1 MDFLFWIIFLFALL
15 FLIFIVML
23 MLVTCH
29 FLSVVSSND
38 EVYGKMRKQ
47 RMLREELRQKKRE
60 LEAIMKK
67 DGSRKQYGKNQDNQS
82 DTVSYTTDAFGW
94 VSKSH
99 GNVPLKHH
107 TVGQFWIY
115 EMNFQSTFIVVEL
128 KVTAESSLFLGDLW
142 FTSPQYEMS

>member
-1 MDFLFWIIFLFALL
+1 M
-15 FLIFIVML
+15 V
-23 MLVTCH
+23 VTCH

-94 VSKSH
+94 VSKSQQESRQYSSYTPH
-99 GNVPLKHH
+99 RWSVLDLGK
-107 TVGQFWIY
+107 GI
-115 EMNFQSTFIVVEL
+115 FQSTLVVKEL
-128 KVTAESSLFLGDLW
+128 KVIEESSLFLRDGG
-142 FTSPQYEMS
+142 FEGHAYPQIYIPTIWIVLNV

>member
-1 MDFLFWIIFLFALL
+1 
-15 FLIFIVML
+15 

-99 GNVPLKHH
+99 GNIPLIHH
-107 TVGQFWIY
+107 TGGQFWI
-115 EMNFQSTFIVVEL
+115 
-128 KVTAESSLFLGDLW
+128 
-142 FTSPQYEMS
+142 